1 MAAKRDVPEWA
12 LEFKAHCVR
21 KGLSTKDVSSLTGIS
36 DGMVRHYFKGIK
48 RPRFNVC
55 KRIQDTIGFDMLKAL
70 YLHDRKVIEGG
81 EDGTNES
88 EI

>member
-1 MAAKRDVPEWA
+1 MTAKRDVPEWA
-12 LEFKAHCVR
+12 LEFRAHCVR
-21 KGLSTKDVSSLTGIS
+21 KGLGTKDVSSLIGIS
-36 DGMVRHYFKGIK
+36 YGMVRNYFNGIK
-48 RPRFNVC
+48 RPRFEIC
-55 KRIQDTIGFDMLKAL
+55 KRIQNVLGFDMLEAL

>member
-1 MAAKRDVPEWA
+1 MTAKRDVPEWA

-21 KGLSTKDVSSLTGIS
+21 KGLGTKEVSTVIGVSY
-36 DGMVRHYFKGIK
+36 GMVINYFNGSK
-48 RPRFNVC
+48 RPRFEIC
-55 KRIQDTIGFDMLKAL
+55 KRIQNNLGFDILKAL